1 MASQRGSSSGL
12 SGVGGAQMAVAT
24 LTGLDDLSRREMEAR
39 RDRWRSAGTGGD
51 ASPATR
57 PAGR

>member
-24 LTGLDDLSRREMEAR
+24 LTGLDGRAQRNGGPPRPDGDPRALEA
-39 RDRWRSAGTGGD
+39 TL
-51 ASPATR
+51 PQPPQ